1 MMSIISPGPVKKNIF
16 KNICFTVYCFRARA
30 SRIKSCK
37 SKFITLRW
45 SQIYLIPA
53 IFLQFMYELRK
64 LYSVE
69 FKDRISVPCVV
80 SCMGERCHLCLRL
93 SRRDNVY
100 NIRANQIIE
109 VLDRE
114 NIQ

>member
-1 MMSIISPGPVKKNIF
+1 M
-16 KNICFTVYCFRARA
+16 
-30 SRIKSCK
+30 
-37 SKFITLRW
+37 
-45 SQIYLIPA
+45 
-53 IFLQFMYELRK
+53 FMYELRK
-64 LYSVE
+64 LCSVE
-69 FKDRISVPCVV
+69 VKDRISVPCVV

-109 VLDRE
+109 GLDRE